1 MPENSDHEIL
11 VIYQTPHYEPSR
23 REVKKDAKTRRVND
37 SVGAHGKY
45 VDTSCPSDLP
55 VGWFTHFG
63 FGRDDGTHL
72 TEDDLHNRGL
82 PENEIEHAMARCGCD
97 KDINWRYWIM
107 GLTASGRCRNRF
119 GMGAKGVP
127 EKDRP

>member
-82 PENEIEHAMARCGCD
+82 PENDRARD
-97 KDINWRYWIM
+97 
-107 GLTASGRCRNRF
+107 
-119 GMGAKGVP
+119 GALWLRQRHQLAVLDHGVDSLGP
-127 EKDRP
+127 LP